1 MNQSRAVMGAKHA
14 LLILDDDSAV
24 RASLKFYLEI
34 EGFEVRTYS
43 SAHELLNE
51 DSLPASSCLVAD
63 YHMPTMNGLEVVA
76 QLRDRHILNPAILV
90 TSHPNENLRNR
101 ADAAGISIVEKP
113 LLGGLLDSIRKA
125 FDGHTKPS
133 YRPFF
138 RRQRSRAERPHRG
151 VRQDTGH
158 IGQRERADAGT
169 QICVAD
175 ANIS

>member
-1 MNQSRAVMGAKHA
+1 MNQSRAVMGAEHV

-51 DSLPASSCLVAD
+51 DSLPASSCLVVD

-113 LLGGLLDSIRKA
+113 LLGGRLLDSIRKA
-125 FDGHTKPS
+125 FDGHTEPS
-133 YRPFF
+133 
-138 RRQRSRAERPHRG
+138 S
-151 VRQDTGH
+151 
-158 IGQRERADAGT
+158 
-169 QICVAD
+169 
-175 ANIS
+175 